1 MALFSVEIADAD
13 VPKVLEALGKR
24 YGYQENI
31 SNPDFDGTKPAGDNN
46 PETISNPQPLTAFA
60 NGVVR
65 KFLSDNVRANEIQK
79 AKAAAMAA
87 VNADITISDP
97 QV

>member
-13 VPKVLEALGKR
+13 VPKVLEALASS
-24 YGYQENI
+24 YNYQETI
-31 SNPDFDGTKPAGDNN
+31 PNPDDPNGDPIPN
-46 PETISNPQPLTAFA
+46 PESKAVFA

-65 KFLSDNVRANEIQK
+65 KFLSEHVRANEIRK
-79 AKAAAMAA
+79 AQAAAMAA